1 MGLVSGPELGV
12 VCPCCLSLV
21 WKAYTRAHKHSQ
33 LPAAEPASAVAVQFI
48 HMLQR
53 RVGEDAMK
61 KAMER
66 IIIGATAKL
75 AQGTPPGAKPWQ
87 DGVPGS
93 KFDSDV

>member
-1 MGLVSGPELGV
+1 MHENCS
-12 VCPCCLSLV
+12 
-21 WKAYTRAHKHSQ
+21 AHTTPGSK
-33 LPAAEPASAVAVQFI
+33 PVFAVAVQFI

-75 AQGTPPGAKPWQ
+75 AQGKPPVPKPWQ
-87 DGVPGS
+87 DRILATLDIDGWHAPS
-93 KFDSDV
+93 PS